1 MKQKLLNSTLYVFD
15 VDPYII
21 TEDASEATVIK
32 VQEESYKGFV
42 EMNPDLINKLTKYN
56 YHIVCVNTP
65 EWAPYADDEDPQ
77 GSLTFGIY
85 GDSAADAINQ
95 IQVQNE
101 NNEVLYHWDAP
112 DIQFPFQC
120 NVEEGQHCAVE
131 CKEGVNLSA
140 LHVTGMEYLPVK
152 WIDQETGHYW
162 YATYPI
168 NESISIG
175 ITPAEITVTAPNGL
189 SIYDE
194 EPMAWVDVYQ
204 DSENPELE
212 HGNLV
217 VGKTYSV
224 EQRSGIGENKNV
236 YFVPLC
242 GTGQLGTVGAQ
253 FIAPETDLTITLVE
267 IEPSVTHTVTFNG
280 CEFLNN
286 IMEQTPDHQTVVA
299 TYDNLSSQETITVNE
314 GNIIACTFGSG
325 ISKSAYDITPEGFF
339 LGEWQNPDTLDYV
352 AWSDPISDDVNVTIA
367 TPQPQTY
374 TITLDAQNLSDQNIE
389 VKLNDNQVTL
399 TGEYV
404 CQNTDT
410 LTFWPLANPSDY
422 IASNMDGYDD
432 TPGQEHWWKIV
443 DSSETIVL
451 TYLGAGV
458 NFNARWYSNELPEN
472 VSQINIGNTSV
483 TGNDLTDPNWTDTV
497 RLYPGQAQIKYF
509 ISTGLPTDME
519 TFMIEFG
526 YQVNDHTESE
536 IHMASK
542 ETDPETGAITYTDLY
557 NPSAPLTNPG
567 IWTYNNTPET
577 GLPWIAFELPSV
589 NNQGF
594 AWADNTEIKIKSKAS
609 GS

>member
-1 MKQKLLNSTLYVFD
+1 MKQKKLNNILYVFD
-15 VDPYII
+15 VNPYEI
-21 TEDASEATVIK
+21 TQDTDAEVIK

-42 EMNPDLINKLTKYN
+42 EMNQSLAEKIVKYN
-56 YHIVCVNTP
+56 YHVMCVNTP
-65 EWAPYADDEDPQ
+65 EWAPYVDQEDPQ
-77 GSLTFGIY
+77 EQLTFGIY

-140 LHVTGMEYLPVK
+140 LHVTGIEYLPVQ

-175 ITPAEITVTAPNGL
+175 ITSAEITVTAPNGL

-194 EPMAWVDVYQ
+194 EQSTWVDVYQ
-204 DSENPELE
+204 DGENPELE

-217 VGKTYSV
+217 VGRTYSV

-242 GTGQLGTVGAQ
+242 GTGQLGTVGAE

-325 ISKSAYDITPEGFF
+325 ISMSAYDITPEGFF

-352 AWSDPISDDVNVTIA
+352 AWSDQISDDANVTIA

-374 TITLDAQNLSDQNIE
+374 TVILEGGDIHSHATVKMNNETVPVEMYYYNVADGTVVDVYPTDNVADYSLISGAVWDTDHWTATVNGADLTITIN
-389 VKLNDNQVTL
+389 
-399 TGEYV
+399 
-404 CQNTDT
+404 
-410 LTFWPLANPSDY
+410 
-422 IASNMDGYDD
+422 
-432 TPGQEHWWKIV
+432 
-443 DSSETIVL
+443 
-451 TYLGAGV
+451 YLGAGV
-458 NFNARWYSNELPEN
+458 NFVASWGDSTGPAN
-472 VSQINIGNTSV
+472 VSEVVVCGHIV
-483 TGNDLTDPNWTDTV
+483 TGNDLTDPDWTETIYTHQDSRFV
-497 RLYPGQAQIKYF
+497 QYYV
-509 ISTGLPTDME
+509 STGLPTDMSTFEVDLDNGSGSE
-519 TFMIEFG
+519 THVAYKQTNPDTGEVF
-526 YQVNDHTESE
+526 YSDAAD
-536 IHMASK
+536 ASG
-542 ETDPETGAITYTDLY
+542 TTI
-557 NPSAPLTNPG
+557 NNPG
-567 IWTYNNTPET
+567 IWQYNNTPDS
-577 GLPWIAFELPSV
+577 GLPWIGFTLPSTDTDGNPWV
-589 NNQGF
+589 
-594 AWADNTEIKIKSKAS
+594 DNAGIKISADVS